1 MLAWAK
7 RTSQVI
13 DCEAIGGSGG
23 WKGIAQN
30 WAGEERTRTFGLI
43 QAAPYEKEQ
52 EARKQVVRMS
62 RNVVLKKEVKA
73 FVWGSESLLAAVE
86 SGSEFS
92 SEELHLID
100 LYAEVIQQTSA
111 AGLFH

>member
-1 MLAWAK
+1 LGAYACHFGDNQTSKLGGIIYRAVLAWAK

-43 QAAPYEKEQ
+43 QAAPR
-52 EARKQVVRMS
+52 ARQAS
-62 RNVVLKKEVKA
+62 LEGPLIQAVLVGQK
-73 FVWGSESLLAAVE
+73 L
-86 SGSEFS
+86 
-92 SEELHLID
+92 
-100 LYAEVIQQTSA
+100 T
-111 AGLFH
+111 

>member
-7 RTSQVI
+7 RTSRVI

-23 WKGIAQN
+23 WTQ
-30 WAGEERTRTFGLI
+30 AGGDENGR
-43 QAAPYEKEQ
+43 
-52 EARKQVVRMS
+52 
-62 RNVVLKKEVKA
+62 EVGDPPGHI
-73 FVWGSESLLAAVE
+73 WGCESLLAAVE
-86 SGSEFS
+86 IGQRVLVRRTAL
-92 SEELHLID
+92 EELRLID